1 MAASF
6 YSYCLCFPYCTDP
19 PPLLQMLF
27 SRISSFFGIYIPML
41 SLFPQAF
48 CFAVSAGKYQPAP
61 VTLLSSSQ
69 SPPPTAVENFGS
81 SGVPK
86 VSSLSYVGSTY
97 PCVREAICTGLLTIW
112 RLSSADKGSRQCWQ
126 SCCLVSHY
134 CSQWQIKGG
143 ERPC

>member
-61 VTLLSSSQ
+61 VTLISSSQ

-97 PCVREAICTGLLTIW
+97 PCVREAICTGLLSDHMEAQ
-112 RLSSADKGSRQCWQ
+112 LCRQRK
-126 SCCLVSHY
+126 SPVLAELLPGFPLLFPVAN
-134 CSQWQIKGG
+134 KRG
-143 ERPC
+143 